1 MRVGGPPWRVNSPKC
16 LPAIGPLLHSTTVPT
31 SRDDAWA
38 LLNEFTQSPHLIKHG
53 LGVESAM
60 RAYALKYG
68 GDPDTWGVVGLLH
81 DYDYER
87 YPEVGEHAI
96 KGAEILKERGWPE
109 EIWYGVLSHA
119 DYANAP
125 RTTPMQK
132 VLYAVDELVGFVAAV
147 ALVRPSKAVADV
159 DIQSVKKKFKDK
171 AFARG
176 VHREQIFTGAEQ
188 LGVELD
194 GHIQMVIDAM
204 KGNAAALG
212 LAGAPPPCPPP
223 SGGRISNV
231 RSGGRRAS

>member
-1 MRVGGPPWRVNSPKC
+1 MP
-16 LPAIGPLLHSTTVPT
+16 STREEAYAT
-31 SRDDAWA
+31 
-38 LLNEFTQSPHLIKHG
+38 LIEFTKTPGLIKHG

-60 RAYALKYG
+60 RAYAPKYG
-68 GDPDTWGVVGLLH
+68 GNPETWGIAGLLH

-109 EIWYGVLSHA
+109 EIWYAVLSHA

-147 ALVRPSKAVADV
+147 ALVRPSKSVADV
-159 DIQSVKKKFKDK
+159 DVAAVKKKFKDK

-176 VHREQIFTGAEQ
+176 VHREQIFSGAEQ
-188 LGVELD
+188 LGVNLD
-194 GHIQMVIDAM
+194 EHIQLVIDAM

-212 LAGAPPPCPPP
+212 LAGTA
-223 SGGRISNV
+223 V
-231 RSGGRRAS
+231 TA

>member
-1 MRVGGPPWRVNSPKC
+1 MPS
-16 LPAIGPLLHSTTVPT
+16 
-31 SRDDAWA
+31 SREEAYGT
-38 LLNEFTQSPHLIKHG
+38 LTEFTKTPGLIKHG

-60 RAYALKYG
+60 RAYAPKYG
-68 GDPDTWGVVGLLH
+68 GNVETWGIAGLLH

-96 KGAEILKERGWPE
+96 KGAEILKQRGWPE
-109 EIWYGVLSHA
+109 EIWYAVLSHA

-147 ALVRPSKAVADV
+147 ALVRPSKSVADV
-159 DIQSVKKKFKDK
+159 DVASVKKKFKDK

-188 LGVELD
+188 LGVDLD
-194 GHIQMVIDAM
+194 QHIQLVIDAM

-212 LAGAPPPCPPP
+212 LAGTA
-223 SGGRISNV
+223 V
-231 RSGGRRAS
+231 TA

>member
-1 MRVGGPPWRVNSPKC
+1 MSVSGPPRGVNSPKC
-16 LPAIGPLLHSTTVPT
+16 PCPHPALPQRGRGLGLLHSTTVPA
-31 SRDDAWA
+31 SREDAWA
-38 LLNEFTQSPHLIKHG
+38 LLNEFTKSPQLIKHG
-53 LGVESAM
+53 LGVESA
-60 RAYALKYG
+60 
-68 GDPDTWGVVGLLH
+68 
-81 DYDYER
+81 
-87 YPEVGEHAI
+87 I
-96 KGAEILKERGWPE
+96 KGSEILKERGWPE

-159 DIQSVKKKFKDK
+159 DVQSVKKKFKDK

-188 LGVELD
+188 LGVDLD
-194 GHIQMVIDAM
+194 QHIQVVIDAM

-212 LAGAPPPCPPP
+212 LAGTPPP
-223 SGGRISNV
+223 
-231 RSGGRRAS
+231 

>member
-1 MRVGGPPWRVNSPKC
+1 MSVGGPPWRVNSPKC

-159 DIQSVKKKFKDK
+159 DVQSVKKKFKDK

-194 GHIQMVIDAM
+194 VHIQMVIDAM

-212 LAGAPPPCPPP
+212 LAGAPPP
-223 SGGRISNV
+223 
-231 RSGGRRAS
+231 

>member
-1 MRVGGPPWRVNSPKC
+1 MPS
-16 LPAIGPLLHSTTVPT
+16 
-31 SRDDAWA
+31 SRAEAWA
-38 LLNEFTQSPHLIKHG
+38 TLNEFTATPHLIRHG

-60 RAYALKYG
+60 RHYAAKYD
-68 GDPDTWGVVGLLH
+68 GD
-81 DYDYER
+81 
-87 YPEVGEHAI
+87 PEVGEHAI

-109 EIWYGVLSHA
+109 DIWYGVLSHA

-159 DIQSVKKKFKDK
+159 DVQSVKKKFKDK

-194 GHIQMVIDAM
+194 PHIQMVIDAM

-212 LAGAPPPCPPP
+212 LAGTPPP
-223 SGGRISNV
+223 
-231 RSGGRRAS
+231 

>member
-1 MRVGGPPWRVNSPKC
+1 MPS
-16 LPAIGPLLHSTTVPT
+16 
-31 SRDDAWA
+31 SRAEAWA
-38 LLNEFTQSPHLIKHG
+38 TLSEFTATPHLIRHG

-60 RAYALKYG
+60 RHYAAKYD
-68 GDPDTWGVVGLLH
+68 GDPEVWGITGLLH
-81 DYDYER
+81 DFDFER

-147 ALVRPSKAVADV
+147 ALVRPTKSVSDV
-159 DIQSVKKKFKDK
+159 DVASVKKKFKDK
-171 AFARG
+171 AFARA

-188 LGVELD
+188 LGVDLD
-194 GHIQMVIDAM
+194 EHIQLVIEAM
-204 KGNAAALG
+204 KRNAAVLG
-212 LAGAPPPCPPP
+212 LAGVPA
-223 SGGRISNV
+223 
-231 RSGGRRAS
+231 

>member
-1 MRVGGPPWRVNSPKC
+1 VP
-16 LPAIGPLLHSTTVPT
+16 ST
-31 SRDDAWA
+31 REDAWA
-38 LLNEFTQSPHLIKHG
+38 ILNEFAKNPQLIKHG

-60 RAYALKYG
+60 RAYARRYD
-68 GDPDTWGVVGLLH
+68 GDSEVWGITGLLH

-87 YPEVGEHAI
+87 FPEVGEHAVR
-96 KGAEILKERGWPE
+96 GAAILKERGWHE

-159 DIQSVKKKFKDK
+159 EVPAVKKKFKDK

-188 LGVELD
+188 LGVDLD
-194 GHIQMVIDAM
+194 EHIQVVIDAM

-212 LAGAPPPCPPP
+212 LAGSPHPDPPPQP
-223 SGGRISNV
+223 GQGT
-231 RSGGRRAS
+231 GA

>member
-1 MRVGGPPWRVNSPKC
+1 MPS
-16 LPAIGPLLHSTTVPT
+16 
-31 SRDDAWA
+31 SRAEAWA
-38 LLNEFTQSPHLIKHG
+38 TLNEFTKSPHLIRHG

-60 RAYALKYG
+60 RHYAAKYN
-68 GDPDTWGVVGLLH
+68 GDPEVWGITGLLH
-81 DYDYER
+81 DFDYER
-87 YPEVGEHAI
+87 YPEVGEHAV

-119 DYANAP
+119 DYAKAS

-159 DIQSVKKKFKDK
+159 DVQSVKKKFKDK

-194 GHIQMVIDAM
+194 PHIQMVIDAM

-212 LAGAPPPCPPP
+212 LAGTA
-223 SGGRISNV
+223 
-231 RSGGRRAS
+231 A

>member
-1 MRVGGPPWRVNSPKC
+1 MSVSGPPRGVNSPKC
-16 LPAIGPLLHSTTVPT
+16 PCPHPALPQRGRGLGLLHSTTVPA
-31 SRDDAWA
+31 SREDAWA
-38 LLNEFTQSPHLIKHG
+38 LLNEFTKSPQLIKHG

-60 RAYALKYG
+60 RAYASKYG
-68 GDPDTWGVVGLLH
+68 GDP
-81 DYDYER
+81 
-87 YPEVGEHAI
+87 
-96 KGAEILKERGWPE
+96 

-159 DIQSVKKKFKDK
+159 DVQSVKKKFKDK

-188 LGVELD
+188 LGVDLD
-194 GHIQMVIDAM
+194 QHIQVVIDAM

-212 LAGAPPPCPPP
+212 LAGTPPP
-223 SGGRISNV
+223 
-231 RSGGRRAS
+231 

>member
-1 MRVGGPPWRVNSPKC
+1 MPS
-16 LPAIGPLLHSTTVPT
+16 
-31 SRDDAWA
+31 SRAEAWA
-38 LLNEFTQSPHLIKHG
+38 TLNEFTKSPHLIRHG

-60 RAYALKYG
+60 RHYAPKYG
-68 GDPDTWGVVGLLH
+68 GDPEVWGITGLLH
-81 DYDYER
+81 DFDYER

-96 KGAEILKERGWPE
+96 KGVEILKERGWPE

-159 DIQSVKKKFKDK
+159 DVQSVKKKFKDK

-194 GHIQMVIDAM
+194 PHIQMVIDAM

-212 LAGAPPPCPPP
+212 LAGTA
-223 SGGRISNV
+223 G
-231 RSGGRRAS
+231 